1 MAAAAWFAL
10 LCAASVTMTLGNKLL
25 MVGALNQHKD
35 LLVLL
40 QNAIGALTLAALAW
54 YHSLDVGLPLDRRL
68 TLLFITD
75 ALVRYVQLYTSFA
88 ALQHLPVAAT
98 TVVRALAV
106 PAVAWFEWLLLGSR
120 LTLWQWA
127 FSSVVVAGAGLYA
140 HADLVGMSYSRP
152 LLLGYAWAGANLLA
166 YVTNSVLD
174 RTIMSTKGQSAA
186 GMAMLTQAISL
197 PICLA
202 HGALL
207 HDLTPASAVGLL
219 AALDA
224 SHTAAL
230 LLTGAC
236 AALLGRCYAQCYKMA
251 SATAVTI
258 AGNVNKAV
266 SVLASV
272 VFFGASI
279 SRVQLF
285 GLTLCLGG
293 AMAYSLTAT
302 KQRAE
307 PAVAQPAAKG
317 RRTAAA
323 TARAAKG
330 PAASATVSRRTARS
344 PARSPARRSKA
355 S

>member
-1 MAAAAWFAL
+1 MPPLATCHVCPNMAAAAWFAL

-140 HADLVGMSYSRP
+140 HADLAYSRP
-152 LLLGYAWAGANLLA
+152 LLLGYAWRVRISSHMSPTRYLTVRSCQRKASPLPAWLCSHKQSRCRYASHMARYCMTSRPPPPLA
-166 YVTNSVLD
+166 FS
-174 RTIMSTKGQSAA
+174 RRS
-186 GMAMLTQAISL
+186 
-197 PICLA
+197 
-202 HGALL
+202 
-207 HDLTPASAVGLL
+207 TPATPL
-219 AALDA
+219 
-224 SHTAAL
+224 
-230 LLTGAC
+230 
-236 AALLGRCYAQCYKMA
+236 RCC
-251 SATAVTI
+251 
-258 AGNVNKAV
+258 
-266 SVLASV
+266 
-272 VFFGASI
+272 
-279 SRVQLF
+279 
-285 GLTLCLGG
+285 
-293 AMAYSLTAT
+293 
-302 KQRAE
+302 
-307 PAVAQPAAKG
+307 
-317 RRTAAA
+317 
-323 TARAAKG
+323 
-330 PAASATVSRRTARS
+330 S
-344 PARSPARRSKA
+344 PARVRPSSVGAMLNATRWRVRRR
-355 S
+355 